1 MLAGRSSV
9 QLTNNVDIGKFVDL
23 DSSQTSRRESEGCAG
38 LAAKLLLQ
46 LTSATFF
53 VLLDRMLC
61 ELLDVVARHSRIDY
75 VQEGVHNLNITL
87 IGSGFAAKLI
97 RDSIDGFSVDE
108 QIKGE
113 GN

>member
-23 DSSQTSRRESEGCAG
+23 DSSQTSRSESEGCAG

-108 QIKGE
+108 QIKGK